1 MLASRV
7 VGPLTLV
14 ALLVSAP
21 IRFPNSGA
29 PVAQPAFLRG
39 VTALHNFQY
48 EDAAEA
54 FQEAQGIHRDFALA
68 YWGEAMAC
76 NQTLWLNQDAD
87 LARQILARLGPTPEA
102 RAAKAGTDREPDYP
116 PPVEMLFRKGQR
128 ADRDPPYPVA
138 TGSLPPP

>member
-87 LARQILARLGPTPEA
+87 LARQILARLGPTPQA
-102 RAAKAGTDREPDYP
+102 RAARPATDPDRGYLR
-116 PPVEMLFRKGQR
+116 PVQILF
-128 ADRDPPYPVA
+128 AN
-138 TGSLPPP
+138 